1 MNITF
6 QTMLYNFLTIF
17 RYSELIKTLVSRDLQ
32 VRYKKSV
39 LGYVWTWLDPL
50 MTMFVFIL
58 IFDIILSIKVEH
70 FPVYLLS
77 GLIPWIFFSNS
88 IGGSLNSISGNATL
102 IKRVYYPREI
112 FPITII
118 LGNLVNMFLSLLVL
132 IPIILIYRIEINFN
146 VLFLP
151 VAILFLFLVTLGFAF
166 FFSCL
171 NVFFR
176 DISYVVP
183 FIIRLWFYLT
193 PIFYVIEGRIP
204 EKYLNIYMIL
214 NPLAVILSLFRA
226 SLMGHSF
233 PAIKYIYAGFLI
245 CIFALMLGYAFFKKN
260 EDLMVKRI

>member
-1 MNITF
+1 MIQHLLTLF
-6 QTMLYNFLTIF
+6 QYN
-17 RYSELIKTLVSRDLQ
+17 ELIKTLVIRDLQ
-32 VRYKKSV
+32 VRYKKSI
-39 LGYVWTWLDPL
+39 LGYAWTWLDPL

-58 IFDIILSIKVEH
+58 VFDIILSIKVEH

-88 IGGSLNSISGNATL
+88 IGGSLNSVSGNARL

-112 FPITII
+112 FPITITF
-118 LGNLVNMFLSLLVL
+118 GNLINMLLSLLVL

-151 VAILFLFLVTLGFAF
+151 ISILFLLFITLGFTL

-183 FIIRLWFYLT
+183 FVIRLWFYLT

-204 EKYLNIYMIL
+204 ETYLNIYMIL

-226 SLMGHSF
+226 SLMGYPF
-233 PAIKYIYAGFLI
+233 PAIKYVCASFLI
-245 CIFALMLGYAFFKKN
+245 CICILVLGYTFFKKN
-260 EDLMVKRI
+260 EDFMVKRI

>member
-1 MNITF
+1 MIQN
-6 QTMLYNFLTIF
+6 LLTLF

-32 VRYKKSV
+32 VRYKKSI
-39 LGYVWTWLDPL
+39 LGYAWTWLDPL

-58 IFDIILSIKVEH
+58 VFDIILSIKVEH
-70 FPVYLLS
+70 FPVYLLT

-88 IGGSLNSISGNATL
+88 IGGSLNSISGNAPL

-112 FPITII
+112 FPITIT
-118 LGNLVNMFLSLLVL
+118 LGSLVNMFLSLLVL

-151 VAILFLFLVTLGFAF
+151 ISIIFLFFITLGVTL

-204 EKYLNIYMIL
+204 EHYLNIYMIL

-226 SLMGHSF
+226 SLMGYSF
-233 PAIKYIYAGFLI
+233 PAIQYVCASFLI
-245 CIFALMLGYAFFKKN
+245 SILVFLVGYTFFKKN

>member
-1 MNITF
+1 MIQNI
-6 QTMLYNFLTIF
+6 LTIF
-17 RYSELIKTLVSRDLQ
+17 SYSELIKTLVGRDLQ

-58 IFDIILSIKVEH
+58 VVDLILSIKVKN

-88 IGGSLNSISGNATL
+88 VGGSLNSISGNAAL

-112 FPITII
+112 FPITITI
-118 LGNLVNMFLSLLVL
+118 GSLVNMFLSLLVL
-132 IPIILIYRIEINFN
+132 IPIIFIYRIEINFN
-146 VLFLP
+146 VLFLSMS
-151 VAILFLFLVTLGFAF
+151 VLFLFLITLGFAF

-193 PIFYVIEGRIP
+193 PVFYVIEGKIP
-204 EKYLNIYMIL
+204 EHYLNIYCG
-214 NPLAVILSLFRA
+214 VS
-226 SLMGHSF
+226 
-233 PAIKYIYAGFLI
+233 
-245 CIFALMLGYAFFKKN
+245 
-260 EDLMVKRI
+260 